1 MPTEA
6 QVGQEL
12 TPLVIESVSAE
23 RMKTVAALLNDSNP
37 IHFDVES
44 VKALGMGD
52 RVVNQGPNNMAYLVT
67 MLGDWAGGPGH
78 VRGLRVRFLGNVFAG
93 DRLTARATVTG
104 VRENFSIRS
113 RQSVVLPVPGCP
125 VTSMKPSRLL
135 MPYRSW
141 PSASRY
147 CWE

>member
-67 MLGDWAGGPGH
+67 MLGDWAGSPGR

-104 VRENFSIRS
+104 VREEGGERLADLDV
-113 RQSVVLPVPGCP
+113 RLERAEDDRVLDGTAVVALG
-125 VTSMKPSRLL
+125 
-135 MPYRSW
+135 
-141 PSASRY
+141 
-147 CWE
+147 